1 METGTQQAIEFV
13 ADTRSDQNFSPESLK
28 SRRIADLGLVLLIA
42 ICPLLINAVY
52 ALFIPSVGSTAST
65 NGRFISGLVHEA
77 GALVLLVVLLR
88 RQQRS
93 LNDIG
98 FNFAWADVPK
108 ALGLF
113 IIAYFA
119 WLAAYYLIDFAY
131 YFGTLQHVGYRDP
144 SAIFVQPS
152 MILLALYILGAPLFE
167 ETIVRG
173 YLMTELAS
181 FSCPVW
187 LAAVTSVIVQTS
199 YHLYYGFAG
208 ALSVGCGFVVFAV
221 YFARSKRLMP
231 VMLAHL
237 FWDLTAS
244 AHYWHR

>member
-13 ADTRSDQNFSPESLK
+13 ADTRSGQNFSPESLK
-28 SRRIADLGLVLLIA
+28 SRRVADLGLVLLIA

-65 NGRFISGLVHEA
+65 NGHFISGLMHET

-98 FNFAWADVPK
+98 FNFAWTDVPK

-131 YFGTLQHVGYRDP
+131 YFRTLQKYRLP
-144 SAIFVQPS
+144 
-152 MILLALYILGAPLFE
+152 
-167 ETIVRG
+167 
-173 YLMTELAS
+173 
-181 FSCPVW
+181 
-187 LAAVTSVIVQTS
+187 
-199 YHLYYGFAG
+199 
-208 ALSVGCGFVVFAV
+208 
-221 YFARSKRLMP
+221 
-231 VMLAHL
+231 
-237 FWDLTAS
+237 
-244 AHYWHR
+244 